1 MTERTLSNLI
11 RASLFV
17 AVVGFISIQTSWLDG
32 VIPMRYTK
40 IFFMA
45 AFGVVPVLLMLKL
58 ISRLFLSGFRGQP
71 LSFIENMFMLFYIL
85 LTKEAREEWQSYI
98 DEQKNEKTNREA

>member
-32 VIPMRYTK
+32 VIPTRYAK
-40 IFFMA
+40 IAFMTA
-45 AFGVVPVLLMLKL
+45 YGVVPVLLMLKL
-58 ISRLFLSGFRGQP
+58 ISRLFLSGFKGQK
-71 LSFIENMFMLFYIL
+71 LSFIENMFMLFYVL

-98 DEQKNEKTNREA
+98 DEQKREMTDR